1 MDLGQ
6 KVKQRREVLGW
17 SQEELATRMGY
28 KSRTSINKIENG
40 RPVTQKI
47 IKRLAEVLDVP
58 ISFLMGWDNEK
69 GSIDENNTL
78 IAAVV
83 VRMRTD
89 RDFNK
94 AVEILYKMDAEKVAG
109 VSAMLAAFEK

>member
-6 KVKQRREVLGW
+6 KVKLRREALGW
-17 SQEELATRMGY
+17 SQEELSTRMGY

-58 ISFLMGWDNEK
+58 VSYLMGWDNED
-69 GSIDENNTL
+69 GDVEENNNL

-83 VRMRTD
+83 IRMRTD
-89 RDFNK
+89 QDFNK
-94 AVEILYKMDAEKVAG
+94 AVEILHKMDAEKVAG